1 MYGLEKNI
9 SWITECTYSDPYYSN
24 VEHMV
29 YKADSNN
36 LKLFGV
42 NWGWAGDIKPNN

>member
-29 YKADSNN
+29 YKKQIPIISNY
-36 LKLFGV
+36 LE
-42 NWGWAGDIKPNN
+42 